1 MTLQREVKAATY
13 TTKWI
18 AIKYHGDGRGVN
30 TWAKWKSSE
39 SIPQFSFR
47 MHLQP
52 NLSWIKRDPF
62 RCLPYKRT
70 IACSFSWDKQKRLSW
85 NCRMCKKKRICLGI
99 LSLLNSSAL
108 QKLFCYWHLLE
119 KWNVLRHS
127 LPWRLVCQG
136 RGGGEGVQGTHHLPV
151 CTTCTLCL
159 GYGHS
164 LSLKYEGYKTLKMWG
179 L

>member
-1 MTLQREVKAATY
+1 MLGHWSFAEMIPVHVKKILILFSWINVKMKELRWRKATYIEIVISLCLQEKRYANVTLQREVKAATY

-52 NLSWIKRDPF
+52 NLWWIKRDPF

-70 IACSFSWDKQKRLSW
+70 IACSFSWDKQKRLSRSR
-85 NCRMCKKKRICLGI
+85 RMCKKKG
-99 LSLLNSSAL
+99 S
-108 QKLFCYWHLLE
+108 
-119 KWNVLRHS
+119 V
-127 LPWRLVCQG
+127 
-136 RGGGEGVQGTHHLPV
+136 
-151 CTTCTLCL
+151 
-159 GYGHS
+159 
-164 LSLKYEGYKTLKMWG
+164 
-179 L
+179 

>member
-18 AIKYHGDGRGVN
+18 AIKYHGDGRDVN

-52 NLSWIKRDPF
+52 NLWWIKRDPF

-70 IACSFSWDKQKRLSW
+70 IACSFSWDKQKRLSRSR
-85 NCRMCKKKRICLGI
+85 RMCKKKDLFRYSELIKL
-99 LSLLNSSAL
+99 LSITETLLLLTPAWKMKCSEAFAAL
-108 QKLFCYWHLLE
+108 E
-119 KWNVLRHS
+119 TGV
-127 LPWRLVCQG
+127 PG

-151 CTTCTLCL
+151 CTACTLCL

-164 LSLKYEGYKTLKMWG
+164 LSLKYEGYKTLKIWG